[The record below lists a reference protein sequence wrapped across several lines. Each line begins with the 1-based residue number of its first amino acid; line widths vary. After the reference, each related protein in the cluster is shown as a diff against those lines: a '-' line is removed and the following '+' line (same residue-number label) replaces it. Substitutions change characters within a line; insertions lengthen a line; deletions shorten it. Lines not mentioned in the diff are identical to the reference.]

1 VAAIDMEDGRLI
13 RVRLGGAG
21 GSIPYIVAVSDGQK
35 AIDLI
40 RRDATHPDVK
50 IDDLGRVS
58 SQLLT
63 AMKLQPGQ
71 YMRADEYRKSGHDL
85 G

>member
-1 VAAIDMEDGRLI
+1 MEDGGLI
-13 RVRLGGAG
+13 RTRLGGAAG
-21 GSIPYIVAVSDGQK
+21 QIAYVVAVSGAQA

-40 RRDATHPDVK
+40 RRKATQRGVE
-50 IDDLGRVS
+50 IEDLGRVS
-58 SQLLT
+58 SALLT

-71 YMRADEYRKSGHDL
+71 YMRADEYQKRSQEL